1 MQRQY
6 DSLSAELNAEVR
18 GPPGERRESCR
29 CADSIVGRG
38 LQAAPDLARSVAIN
52 QELARLNP
60 AVEAFQQLRKLQQA
74 RPCGGSP
81 THLELPLTHAR
92 WQDVAA
98 LDEMVEQAADDEE
111 MRRLALEA
119 RRPEQPGTHRPKALT
134 PTPSLQER
142 DSLAAGMPEA
152 VEALALM
159 LAPRDEADERDIILE
174 VRAGAGGDEA
184 ALFALDLLR
193 MYERYAGL
201 QGWRFELLSLT
212 PSSGAAGGGAKEA
225 SASIAGEGAYGR
237 LKHEVGVHRVQ
248 RVPATETQGR
258 VHTSTASVAVLPQAT
273 EVDVVLRDEDVRI
286 DTYRSSGA
294 GGQHVNTTNS
304 AVRATHVPT
313 GVMVAI
319 QDERSQHKN
328 KAKALKV
335 LRARLFE
342 TARAKAAAL
351 RAAERREQIG
361 TADRSERIR
370 TYNQG
375 QGRVKDHRCGVS
387 VGDYDAVLDGTRLDE
402 IIEALEAADRA
413 ARLAD
418 VGGGQVARF
427 ASADDD

>member
-1 MQRQY
+1 
-6 DSLSAELNAEVR
+6 
-18 GPPGERRESCR
+18 
-29 CADSIVGRG
+29 
-38 LQAAPDLARSVAIN
+38 VAIN

-60 AVEAFQQLRKLQQA
+60 AVEAFQQLKKLQQA
-74 RPCGGSP
+74 RPGGPP
-81 THLELPLTHAR
+81 THVLQLTRA

-111 MRRLALEA
+111 MRRLAMEA
-119 RRPEQPGTHRPKALT
+119 RHPVLPPSLSITGTDPPA
-134 PTPSLQER
+134 PLQER

-152 VEALALM
+152 VESLALM

-212 PSSGAAGGGAKEA
+212 PSGAGAGGAKEA

-273 EVDVVLRDEDVRI
+273 DVDVVLREEDVRI

-335 LRARLFE
+335 LRARLFD
-342 TARAKAAAL
+342 TARAKAAAA

-375 QGRVKDHRCGVS
+375 QGRVKDHRCGVM
-387 VGDYDAVLDGTRLDE
+387 VGDYEAVLDGTRLDE
-402 IIEALEAADRA
+402 IMDALQAADRA

-418 VGGGQVARF
+418 VDGGQVVKRRPAD
-427 ASADDD
+427 ADD

>member
-1 MQRQY
+1 
-6 DSLSAELNAEVR
+6 
-18 GPPGERRESCR
+18 
-29 CADSIVGRG
+29 
-38 LQAAPDLARSVAIN
+38 
-52 QELARLNP
+52 
-60 AVEAFQQLRKLQQA
+60 
-74 RPCGGSP
+74 
-81 THLELPLTHAR
+81 
-92 WQDVAA
+92 
-98 LDEMVEQAADDEE
+98 
-111 MRRLALEA
+111 
-119 RRPEQPGTHRPKALT
+119 
-134 PTPSLQER
+134 
-142 DSLAAGMPEA
+142 
-152 VEALALM
+152 M

-201 QGWRFELLSLT
+201 RGWRFELLSLT
-212 PSSGAAGGGAKEA
+212 PSGTGAGGAKEA

-273 EVDVVLRDEDVRI
+273 DVDVVLREEDVRI

-335 LRARLFE
+335 LRARLFD
-342 TARAKAAAL
+342 TARAKAAAI

-375 QGRVKDHRCGVS
+375 QGRVKDHRCGVM
-387 VGDYDAVLDGTRLDE
+387 VGDYEAVLDGIRLDE
-402 IIEALEAADRA
+402 IMDALQAADRA

-418 VGGGQVARF
+418 VDGGQVAKRRPND
-427 ASADDD
+427 ADD